1 MNRGLLIR
9 RRRGR
14 RERTCLVLLEVVD
27 VYKGFA
33 KGNAWLNVLKGVTLG
48 VSGGEMLAVVGPSG
62 SGKSTL
68 LYLIGA
74 LERPD
79 RGSVRFHG
87 RDVFQLS
94 EQEQA
99 EFRNQHVGYVFQF
112 HHLLPELTA
121 LENVILPGLMARRMR
136 REVLA
141 EATALLT
148 TMGLAER
155 MEHRPGEL
163 SGGEQQRVAIARAL
177 VNHPDLVLADEPTGN
192 LDRQNGEAIQGLLRS
207 LNQERKQTFIVVT
220 HNEAFAKAL
229 DRTVRL
235 IDGELFPC

>member
-1 MNRGLLIR
+1 
-9 RRRGR
+9 
-14 RERTCLVLLEVVD
+14 VLLEVVD

-33 KGNAWLNVLKGVTLG
+33 KGNAWLNVLKGVTLE

-79 RGSVRFHG
+79 RGSIRFHG

-99 EFRNQHVGYVFQF
+99 EFRNRHVGFVFQF

-177 VNHPDLVLADEPTGN
+177 MNHPDLVLADEPTGN
-192 LDRQNGEAIQGLLRS
+192 LDRQSGEAIQGLLRS
-207 LNQERKQTFIVVT
+207 LNQERKQTFIIVT

>member
-1 MNRGLLIR
+1 VGE
-9 RRRGR
+9 GSG
-14 RERTCLVLLEVVD
+14 LVLLEVVD
-27 VYKGFA
+27 VHKGFA
-33 KGNAWLNVLKGVTLG
+33 KGNTWLEVLKGVTLE
-48 VSGGEMLAVVGPSG
+48 VDGGEMVAVVGPSG

-68 LYLIGA
+68 LHLIAA
-74 LERPD
+74 LERPS
-79 RGSVRFHG
+79 RGTIRFQG
-87 RDVFQLS
+87 QDIFRLS
-94 EQEQA
+94 ELERA
-99 EFRNQHVGYVFQF
+99 AFRNRHVGFVFQF

-121 LENVILPGLMARRMR
+121 LENVMLPGLIARRGR
-136 REVLA
+136 REVLMD
-141 EATALLT
+141 ATELLT

-192 LDRQNGEAIQGLLRS
+192 LDRQSGEAIQALLRS
-207 LNQERKQTFIVVT
+207 LNQERRQTFIVVT

-235 IDGELFPC
+235 IDGKLFPC

>member
-1 MNRGLLIR
+1 
-9 RRRGR
+9 
-14 RERTCLVLLEVVD
+14 VQLEVIN

-33 KGNAWLNVLKGVTLG
+33 KGNTWLDVLEG
-48 VSGGEMLAVVGPSG
+48 VSLEVSSGEMLAVVGPSG

-68 LYLIGA
+68 LYLIAA

-79 RGSVRFHG
+79 RGTLQFNG

-94 EQEQA
+94 ELEQA
-99 EFRNQHVGYVFQF
+99 EFRNRHVGFVFQF

-121 LENVILPGLMARRMR
+121 LENVMLPGLIARRMR
-136 REVLA
+136 REIVA
-141 EATALLT
+141 EATSLLT

-192 LDRQNGEAIQGLLRS
+192 LDRQSGEAIQELLRS

-220 HNEAFAKAL
+220 HNEVFAKAL

-235 IDGELFPC
+235 IDGKLFPC

>member
-1 MNRGLLIR
+1 
-9 RRRGR
+9 
-14 RERTCLVLLEVVD
+14 VLLEVID
-27 VYKGFA
+27 VYKGFT
-33 KGNAWLNVLKGVTLG
+33 KGNTWLDVLKGVTLE

-79 RGSVRFHG
+79 RGMIRFHG
-87 RDVFQLS
+87 HDIFQFS

-99 EFRNQHVGYVFQF
+99 AFRNQHVGLVFQF

-121 LENVILPGLMARRMR
+121 LENVMLPGLMARRVR

-141 EATALLT
+141 EATVLLT

-155 MEHRPGEL
+155 MGHRPGEL

-192 LDRQNGEAIQGLLRS
+192 LDRQSGEAIQGLLRS

>member
-1 MNRGLLIR
+1 
-9 RRRGR
+9 
-14 RERTCLVLLEVVD
+14 VQLEVTN

-33 KGNAWLNVLKGVTLG
+33 KGNTWLDVLEG
-48 VSGGEMLAVVGPSG
+48 VSLEVSSGEMLAVVGPSG

-68 LYLIGA
+68 LYLIAA

-79 RGSVRFHG
+79 RGTLQFNG

-94 EQEQA
+94 DPEQA
-99 EFRNQHVGYVFQF
+99 EFRNRHVGFVFQF

-121 LENVILPGLMARRMR
+121 LENVMLPGLIARRMR
-136 REVLA
+136 REILA
-141 EATALLT
+141 EATSLLT

-192 LDRQNGEAIQGLLRS
+192 LDRQSGEAIQELLRS

-220 HNEAFAKAL
+220 HNEVFAKAL

-235 IDGELFPC
+235 IDGKLFPC

>member
-1 MNRGLLIR
+1 
-9 RRRGR
+9 
-14 RERTCLVLLEVVD
+14 VLLEVVD

-33 KGNAWLNVLKGVTLG
+33 KGNAWLNVLKGVTLE

-79 RGSVRFHG
+79 RGSIRFHG

-99 EFRNQHVGYVFQF
+99 EFRNRHVGFVFQF

-136 REVLA
+136 REILA

-177 VNHPDLVLADEPTGN
+177 MNHPDLVLADEPTGN
-192 LDRQNGEAIQGLLRS
+192 LDRQSGEAIQGLLRS

>member
-1 MNRGLLIR
+1 
-9 RRRGR
+9 
-14 RERTCLVLLEVVD
+14 VQLEVIN

-33 KGNAWLNVLKGVTLG
+33 KGNTWLDVLEG
-48 VSGGEMLAVVGPSG
+48 VSLEVSSGEMLAVVGPSG

-68 LYLIGA
+68 LYLIAA

-79 RGSVRFHG
+79 RGTLQFNG

-94 EQEQA
+94 DLEQA
-99 EFRNQHVGYVFQF
+99 EFRNRHVGFVFQF

-121 LENVILPGLMARRMR
+121 LENVMLPGLIARRMR
-136 REVLA
+136 REIMA
-141 EATALLT
+141 EATSLLT

-192 LDRQNGEAIQGLLRS
+192 LDRQSGEAIQELLRS

-220 HNEAFAKAL
+220 HNEVFAKAL

-235 IDGELFPC
+235 IDGKLFPC

>member
-1 MNRGLLIR
+1 
-9 RRRGR
+9 
-14 RERTCLVLLEVVD
+14 
-27 VYKGFA
+27 
-33 KGNAWLNVLKGVTLG
+33 
-48 VSGGEMLAVVGPSG
+48 MLAVVGPSG

-68 LYLIGA
+68 LYLVGA
-74 LERPD
+74 LEKPD
-79 RGSVRFHG
+79 RGRVQFHG

-94 EQEQA
+94 EQQQA
-99 EFRNQHVGYVFQF
+99 EFRNRHVGFVFQF

-121 LENVILPGLMARRMR
+121 LENVMLPGLMARRVW
-136 REVLA
+136 REVMA
-141 EATALLT
+141 DATRLLT

-155 MEHRPGEL
+155 MGHRPGEL

-192 LDRQNGEAIQGLLRS
+192 LDRQSGEAIQGLLRS

>member
-1 MNRGLLIR
+1 
-9 RRRGR
+9 
-14 RERTCLVLLEVVD
+14 VQLEVID

-33 KGNAWLNVLKGVTLG
+33 KGNTWLDVLEG
-48 VSGGEMLAVVGPSG
+48 VSLEVSSGEMLAVVGPSG

-68 LYLIGA
+68 LYLIAA

-79 RGSVRFHG
+79 RGTLQFNG

-94 EQEQA
+94 DPEQA
-99 EFRNQHVGYVFQF
+99 EFRNRHVGFVFQF

-121 LENVILPGLMARRMR
+121 LENVMLPGLIARRMR
-136 REVLA
+136 REILA
-141 EATALLT
+141 EATSLLT

-192 LDRQNGEAIQGLLRS
+192 LDRQSGEAIQELLRS

-220 HNEAFAKAL
+220 HNEVFAKAL

-235 IDGELFPC
+235 IDGKLFPC

>member
-1 MNRGLLIR
+1 M
-9 RRRGR
+9 
-14 RERTCLVLLEVVD
+14 LLEVVN
-27 VYKGFA
+27 VSKGFS
-33 KGNAWLNVLKGVTLG
+33 KGRIWLDVLKGVTLE
-48 VSGGEMLAVVGPSG
+48 VSGGEMVAIVGPSG

-68 LYLIGA
+68 LYLIAA

-79 RGSVRFHG
+79 HGALRFDG

-94 EQEQA
+94 ELEQA
-99 EFRNQHVGYVFQF
+99 EFRNRHVGFVFQF

-121 LENVILPGLMARRMR
+121 LENVMMPGLIARRAR
-136 REVLA
+136 REVA
-141 EATALLT
+141 ADAKTLLT
-148 TMGLAER
+148 TVGLAER

-192 LDRQNGEAIQGLLRS
+192 LDRQSGEAIQGLLRS
-207 LNQERKQTFIVVT
+207 LNQERKQTFVVVT

-235 IDGELFPC
+235 IDGKLFPC

>member
-1 MNRGLLIR
+1 
-9 RRRGR
+9 
-14 RERTCLVLLEVVD
+14 VLLEVVD
-27 VYKGFA
+27 VYTGFA
-33 KGNAWLNVLKGVTLG
+33 KGNTWLDVLKGVTLEVG
-48 VSGGEMLAVVGPSG
+48 GGEMLAVVGPSG

-79 RGSVRFHG
+79 RGTIRFHG
-87 RDVFQLS
+87 RDVFAFS

-99 EFRNQHVGYVFQF
+99 GFRNRHVGFVFQF

-121 LENVILPGLMARRMR
+121 LENVMLPGLMARRVR

-192 LDRQNGEAIQGLLRS
+192 LDRQSGEAIQGLLRS

-220 HNEAFAKAL
+220 HNENFAKAL